1 VLEFFLYGKW
11 TPLPCQHWSPQNIIS
26 WSTFLPGWFWKGKI
40 IYTCKYCLKKCEYFD
55 QFKFDLLDTV
65 IAADVLVLHGCRS
78 ATAFLLS
85 VMPMGICTFMTKWA
99 PIVYHMLYNN
109 ILYYRTEGVQRNH
122 TYVKFELIIFYVQ
135 SKDGNADWTFP
146 TVKDQSQL
154 MISHAKSNKVS

>member
-1 VLEFFLYGKW
+1 
-11 TPLPCQHWSPQNIIS
+11 
-26 WSTFLPGWFWKGKI
+26 
-40 IYTCKYCLKKCEYFD
+40 LKKCEYFD

-99 PIVYHMLYNN
+99 PIVFICCIITSYIMGQREYNVI
-109 ILYYRTEGVQRNH
+109 ILH
-122 TYVKFELIIFYVQ
+122 YVKFELIFLYVQ